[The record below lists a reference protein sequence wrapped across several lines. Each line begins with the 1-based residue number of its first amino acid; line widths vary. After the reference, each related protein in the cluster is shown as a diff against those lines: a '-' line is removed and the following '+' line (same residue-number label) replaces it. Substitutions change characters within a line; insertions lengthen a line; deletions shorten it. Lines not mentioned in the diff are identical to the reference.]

1 MLTNE
6 QSAIS
11 VFINNTAVLAIEN
24 CLIKDLSAI
33 FSPTLTA
40 DMDDEQLQAIAA
52 ESEDVRC
59 ERDTLRK
66 KLEVLQSGKRILY
79 EHIGKP
85 RQRLTRQT
93 QTNSIL

>member
-52 ESEDVRC
+52 ESEDVRF
-59 ERDTLRK
+59 ERDALRK

-79 EHIGKP
+79 EHIGKS
-85 RQRLTRQT
+85 RQRPARQ
-93 QTNSIL
+93 SHIDFIS